1 MLYALCLVLFI
12 VGLYGVLVKR
22 NLIKIIISLVIMESA
37 VNLFLVMLGYRKDG
51 VAPIMMKTADPAAY
65 HETFVRASVDPVM
78 QALVLTAIVIGLG
91 VIALNVAIAM
101 RLYERYGTY
110 DINEI
115 RRLKG

>member
-1 MLYALCLVLFI
+1 MHYALCLMLFM
-12 VGLYGVLVKR
+12 VGLYGVMVKR

-37 VNLFLVMLGYRKDG
+37 VNLFLVMIGYRKEG
-51 VAPIMMKTADPAAY
+51 IAPIMSKTMEA
-65 HETFVRASVDPVM
+65 ETFVRASVDPLP

-91 VIALNVAIAM
+91 ITAMTVAIAM

-110 DINEI
+110 DIKEM